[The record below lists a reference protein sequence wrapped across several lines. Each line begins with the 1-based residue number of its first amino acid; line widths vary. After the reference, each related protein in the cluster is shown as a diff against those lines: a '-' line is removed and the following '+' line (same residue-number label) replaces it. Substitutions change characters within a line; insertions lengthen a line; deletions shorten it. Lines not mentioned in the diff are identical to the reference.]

1 MPPESELLAARLAR
15 MKFLVDALEVEC
27 GAGRDIQENF
37 LKLKREIEQAR
48 AALRDSAQRESR
60 V

>member
-1 MPPESELLAARLAR
+1 VPTESELLAARLAR

-27 GAGRDIQENF
+27 GTGQAIRENF

-48 AALRDSAQRESR
+48 AALREAD
-60 V
+60 